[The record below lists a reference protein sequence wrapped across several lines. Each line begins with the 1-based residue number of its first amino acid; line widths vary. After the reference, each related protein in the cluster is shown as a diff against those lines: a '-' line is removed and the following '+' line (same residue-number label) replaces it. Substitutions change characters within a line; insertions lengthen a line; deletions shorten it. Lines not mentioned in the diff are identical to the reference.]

1 MGHVYNLNQQ
11 FVLNERWLF
20 DATHGRLADLE
31 GRVETVTLQPVA
43 TRILS
48 LFVQAPRIVQR
59 RRQLLD
65 DGWRAFGFEV
75 CENSLNQV
83 IHMLRSAFGQL
94 DPNKAYLRTVPRI
107 GYCLLADVRP
117 AGEADRTPHVSESV
131 TRTGAPPQAGVTGLP
146 EVTSRFIADGT
157 GLDDARPTQE
167 NSAPL
172 SLLLIDVDQLRHIN
186 GLYGRTAGDS
196 LLSAVEQCIG
206 RQLQRRGDCVV
217 RHDGALFVARLSD
230 TDQAGAVRVA
240 ARIRNAIHTLDWRS
254 RDGTLQTV
262 TLSIGFACA
271 SAIRFSTADAFVR
284 TAAAAF
290 RQANQNGANQ
300 AVSHDID
307 IVLPVD

>member
-1 MGHVYNLNQQ
+1 MGNMYNLTQQ

-48 LFVQAPRIVQR
+48 LFIQAPRTVQR

-75 CENSLNQV
+75 CENSLSQV
-83 IHMLRSAFGQL
+83 IHMLRSAFEQL
-94 DPNKAYLRTVPRI
+94 DPDKPYLRTVPRI

-131 TRTGAPPQAGVTGLP
+131 TRTGALPQIGVTELP
-146 EVTSRFIADGT
+146 EVTSRFVADGT
-157 GLDDARPTQE
+157 ALDDSRPTQE

-186 GLYGRTAGDS
+186 SLYGRSAGDS
-196 LLSAVEQCIG
+196 LLSAVEQCVG
-206 RQLQRRGDCVV
+206 RQLHRRGDCVV
-217 RHDGALFVARLSD
+217 RHDGAHFVARLHD
-230 TDQAGAVRVA
+230 TDQAGAVGVA
-240 ARIRNAIHTLDWRS
+240 ARIRDAMHALDWRG
-254 RDGTLQTV
+254 RDGALQTV

-271 SAIRFSTADAFVR
+271 SAIRSCTADEFVR
-284 TAAAAF
+284 AAAAAF
-290 RQANQNGANQ
+290 RQANQ
-300 AVSHDID
+300 AVSHGVD